1 MSLPLVYALLAWQQP
16 APLPTAPS
24 VPQPI
29 ARVDVKP
36 AEYALEVGDTVRLH
50 AVAYDSSGRAMP
62 EAVIRWFASGGRFEG
77 SVDST
82 GLVSAG
88 STGTLNVAAVAG
100 LAGRAVKS
108 TVAFAHITVLAQPAA
123 TIVVTPRPERMLVG
137 TSLVLAGVPYAPNGD
152 RRYDHVTWKSSRPGV
167 VDVTPIGR
175 LTARAAGRAA
185 VTALAGKTSTSWT
198 VVVTP
203 SPVARVTLTPTDTA
217 IRSGDVVRFVF
228 LATDAAR
235 RTVADAN
242 PEWAVSPVGQGYAT
256 IDGAGVFVADQPGTY
271 RVIATLGARTAE
283 AFVQVAPRNITRQV
297 TIVGR
302 MPLKGLPG
310 AELWVHPD
318 GKHAYM
324 STIGDRI
331 YAIDIS
337 DPAKPAFTDSVVVDA
352 RVVNDVMTTEDGK
365 YGVLTREGA
374 STRKN
379 GIVILSFEDP
389 AHPKAIAEFTET
401 VTRGVHSTYV
411 YRGYVYLTDDA
422 TGSMRVI
429 DIRDPYHPKQVARWQ
444 VERPEAG
451 RTLHDIDIR
460 DGLATLS
467 YWNDGLV
474 ILDVG
479 NGMKGGSP
487 ENPKLVMQFKYDLNA
502 LYKKVELA
510 GGPGFIRG
518 THTSWR
524 HGRYV
529 FVGDEVFPARQPNSG
544 ATVSVG
550 AMSLGRAYGRLHVID
565 ISDLAAPH
573 EVAWYEPSDG
583 GVHNVWVAGDTLYL
597 GDYQG
602 GLRVLDI
609 SGELRGDLQ
618 AQGREYAHVHT
629 GDAAGV
635 TPNTAN
641 AWGAIYHDGLIYVP
655 DINSGLWVVKVE
667 PGPTVL
673 P

>member
-16 APLPTAPS
+16 TPAPTAPS

-36 AEYALEVGDTVRLH
+36 AEYALQVGDTVRLH

-108 TVAFAHITVLAQPAA
+108 TVAFAHITVLAHPRA
-123 TIVVTPRPERMLVG
+123 TIVVTARPQRMLVG
-137 TSLVLAGVPYAPNGD
+137 TSLVLAGVPYAPSGD

-271 RVIATLGARTAE
+271 RVIATLGARTTAE

-302 MPLKGLPG
+302 LPLKGLPG
-310 AELWVHPD
+310 AEL
-318 GKHAYM
+318 
-324 STIGDRI
+324 
-331 YAIDIS
+331 
-337 DPAKPAFTDSVVVDA
+337 
-352 RVVNDVMTTEDGK
+352 
-365 YGVLTREGA
+365 
-374 STRKN
+374 
-379 GIVILSFEDP
+379 
-389 AHPKAIAEFTET
+389 
-401 VTRGVHSTYV
+401 
-411 YRGYVYLTDDA
+411 
-422 TGSMRVI
+422 
-429 DIRDPYHPKQVARWQ
+429 
-444 VERPEAG
+444 
-451 RTLHDIDIR
+451 
-460 DGLATLS
+460 
-467 YWNDGLV
+467 
-474 ILDVG
+474 
-479 NGMKGGSP
+479 
-487 ENPKLVMQFKYDLNA
+487 
-502 LYKKVELA
+502 
-510 GGPGFIRG
+510 
-518 THTSWR
+518 
-524 HGRYV
+524 
-529 FVGDEVFPARQPNSG
+529 
-544 ATVSVG
+544 
-550 AMSLGRAYGRLHVID
+550 
-565 ISDLAAPH
+565 
-573 EVAWYEPSDG
+573 
-583 GVHNVWVAGDTLYL
+583 
-597 GDYQG
+597 
-602 GLRVLDI
+602 
-609 SGELRGDLQ
+609 
-618 AQGREYAHVHT
+618 
-629 GDAAGV
+629 
-635 TPNTAN
+635 
-641 AWGAIYHDGLIYVP
+641 
-655 DINSGLWVVKVE
+655 
-667 PGPTVL
+667 
-673 P
+673 